1 MKILGHSKSRTERGF
16 SLIEL
21 MIATLLFTTIAGITF
36 ATDGVLIPYL
46 DNVMNNP
53 TAAQMAFLK
62 TTYPA
67 MFPGNAP
74 VPVFTYTY
82 DTGAAPQPANIRE
95 VNITLIVQSPRP
107 DPQNNRLRVVTLT
120 GQALRINPNQ

>member
-1 MKILGHSKSRTERGF
+1 VQWIRYSLQGTTLMRG
-16 SLIEL
+16 
-21 MIATLLFTTIAGITF
+21 AVGKAAAGGVNPVV